1 MAVTDIDEA
10 KLEAFVG
17 HVATEIG
24 AAVNAALA
32 LIGDELGL
40 YRAMADG
47 QPVSSEELAAR
58 TGTQERY
65 AREWLEQQTVI
76 GTLRVD
82 DPAADPGARRYH
94 LPAGHA
100 EVLTERDSPSR
111 SPR

>member
-17 HVATEIG
+17 NVATEIG

-65 AREWLEQQTVI
+65 VREWLATQAATTVTASRQTQ
-76 GTLRVD
+76 G
-82 DPAADPGARRYH
+82 
-94 LPAGHA
+94 
-100 EVLTERDSPSR
+100 
-111 SPR
+111 